1 MAGLTLFFVT
11 RTVSTNRLLNL
22 QDNLFHMAD
31 GNKTYMVK
39 ANGFE
44 FSFTDAEISG
54 IDLIKTSAAE
64 FNLLKDHRSI
74 NARLTETDAT
84 GKKLKIEIEGED
96 FFVEIQDELDQQWHA
111 AKDVQKPGQRQ
122 ARPRKQS
129 ANHAEDDTGDGAQ
142 HHRPEGQHQGDT
154 GAFEQEQQIGRG

>member
-1 MAGLTLFFVT
+1 
-11 RTVSTNRLLNL
+11 
-22 QDNLFHMAD
+22 MAD

-44 FSFTDAEISG
+44 FSFTDAEIGS

-96 FFVEIQDELDQQWHA
+96 FFVEIQDELDQQLQKMGFGTVVGKAIKNIKAPMPGLVLEVAVADGQELKEGDKVLILAAMKMENCILTHA
-111 AKDVQKPGQRQ
+111 PATVKKVLVVAGQ
-122 ARPRKQS
+122 AVEK
-129 ANHAEDDTGDGAQ
+129 
-142 HHRPEGQHQGDT
+142 GQVLV
-154 GAFEQEQQIGRG
+154 ELE